1 VRRLWI
7 ITALV
12 LPVLAL
18 ANEDW
23 WQAVVSAQHV
33 AVGPSG
39 EWYTPYAT
47 TARGIWSLDKGTAN
61 DFGPF
66 GYHGA
71 VSNGAAFVDGGME
84 FDGTNDLIQ
93 LPTNL
98 TPSAWGAATVA
109 MKLKRDTTAVN
120 IGAFGAFTAG
130 SYFFTQSGISAGN
143 PTLGGFGGAAY
154 GELVGSTNIAPANTT
169 NVIVWVFDG
178 AGTNN
183 ATRLR
188 LYINGTNY
196 PAQAPGVAYLGTVGT
211 NIPAANFAGLRI
223 GAIQG
228 LTRFWDGTISRVM
241 LTDTALSS
249 NDVTTLTERM
259 WMP

>member
-1 VRRLWI
+1 VKRLAI
-7 ITALV
+7 IAAAGLAMAAAAN
-12 LPVLAL
+12 PVAQWFHFDD
-18 ANEDW
+18 A
-23 WQAVVSAQHV
+23 AVAD
-33 AVGPSG
+33 G

-71 VSNGAAFVDGGME
+71 VSNGAAFVPGGMD
-84 FDGTNDLIQ
+84 FGGTNHFIQ

-109 MKLKRDTTAVN
+109 MKLKRDTTALYL
-120 IGAFGAFTAG
+120 GAFGAFTAS
-130 SYFFTQSGISAGN
+130 SYFFTQSGVTTVGN
-143 PTLGGFGGAAY
+143 PTLSGFGGASYA
-154 GELVGSTNIAPANTT
+154 ELANTNIAPANTT

-188 LYINGTNY
+188 LYVNGTNY
-196 PAQAPGVAYLGTVGT
+196 VTGVGGLSYIGTVGT
-211 NIPAANFAGLRI
+211 NIPPAAFTGLRI

-228 LTRFWDGTISRVM
+228 LTRFWDGTISRVL

>member
-1 VRRLWI
+1 VKRLAI
-7 ITALV
+7 IAASGLAMAAAAN
-12 LPVLAL
+12 PVAQWFHFGD
-18 ANEDW
+18 A
-23 WQAVVSAQHV
+23 AVA
-33 AVGPSG
+33 AG

-71 VSNGAAFVDGGME
+71 VSNGAAFVDGGMD
-84 FDGTNDLIQ
+84 FDGVNDFIQ

-98 TPSAWGAATVA
+98 TPNAWGAATVA
-109 MKLKRDTTAVN
+109 MKLKRDVNTINLGMFGSYTASSYFFVQN
-120 IGAFGAFTAG
+120 GITWSGLPAIGAFG
-130 SYFFTQSGISAGN
+130 
-143 PTLGGFGGAAY
+143 GAAFA
-154 GELVGSTNIAPANTT
+154 ELINTNIAPANTT

-196 PAQAPGVAYLGTVGT
+196 VGLSFSTTVGT
-211 NIPAANFAGLRI
+211 NIPPANFAGLRI
-223 GAIQG
+223 GAVQG
-228 LTRFWDGTISRVM
+228 LSRYWNGTISRVM